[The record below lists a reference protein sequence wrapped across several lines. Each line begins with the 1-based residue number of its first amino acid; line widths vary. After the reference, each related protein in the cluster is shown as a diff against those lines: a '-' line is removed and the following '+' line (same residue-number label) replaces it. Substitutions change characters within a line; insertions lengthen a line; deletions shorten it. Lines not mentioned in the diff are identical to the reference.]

1 MTSVCWSLGGLSRI
15 LSYPAPDV
23 SREVWDSVAKWNTI
37 PSLHSVLFS
46 LCILLFGAK
55 SLCDQPVCI
64 ANGRRRGWMV
74 LKAPRRVFKMP
85 VIMIRE
91 MIQDI
96 LSPRMRIALKYYD
109 LFVLFV
115 SYRYDYFKVSFTY
128 QETSETRTIQMLL
141 DLDLYS

>member
-1 MTSVCWSLGGLSRI
+1 
-15 LSYPAPDV
+15 
-23 SREVWDSVAKWNTI
+23 
-37 PSLHSVLFS
+37 
-46 LCILLFGAK
+46 
-55 SLCDQPVCI
+55 
-64 ANGRRRGWMV
+64 MV

-91 MIQDI
+91 MYCQDI
-96 LSPRMRIALKYYD
+96 LSKRMRIALKYYD

-141 DLDLYS
+141 DSALYSQQY

>member
-1 MTSVCWSLGGLSRI
+1 
-15 LSYPAPDV
+15 
-23 SREVWDSVAKWNTI
+23 
-37 PSLHSVLFS
+37 
-46 LCILLFGAK
+46 
-55 SLCDQPVCI
+55 
-64 ANGRRRGWMV
+64 MV

-91 MIQDI
+91 MIQYI
-96 LSPRMRIALKYYD
+96 LSKRMRIALKYYD

-141 DLDLYS
+141 DFALYSQQY